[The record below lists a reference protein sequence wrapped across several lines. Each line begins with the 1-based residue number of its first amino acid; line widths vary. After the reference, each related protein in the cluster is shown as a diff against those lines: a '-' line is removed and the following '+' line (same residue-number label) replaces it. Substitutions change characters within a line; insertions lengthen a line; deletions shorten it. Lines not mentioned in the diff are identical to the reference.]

1 MNRYTIKEIRIF
13 NLKHFRGEF
22 TIVLEGKNLLLFGEN
37 GSGKSSIFWTLHMFY
52 QSCLKTPDSTGAGK
66 YFDPDNSQ
74 NLRNAFADRGAK
86 SGVEITFQSDGTSSD
101 KQFHDTN
108 IRIDTAPTETDKFMR
123 FSLQTSD
130 FMSYKSLATLYDFR
144 NSQLC
149 DLTKLFER
157 EIFPS
162 MDFSVHLRDLNGV
175 DLNKTNISDW
185 WNAIISYP
193 SLLPCR
199 SINSKVY
206 VVNCP
211 EYEQYSTII
220 RDFNLALASHLDEI
234 SLRANRILRE
244 DFHVLYGVNLECGE
258 VKFNQI
264 IRKPGSKRSYRDNKL
279 TLPQIILKMEWKDA
293 LLPSADHK
301 IWLEHPQSFFNEAKL
316 TIAAFAIRLAII
328 EMKYS
333 GATECAPILC
343 VDDLLISL
351 DMGNRIPIAER
362 ILKCANDYQMFI
374 FTHDHSLYELFT
386 RLLTKEEKK
395 EKWLLKELY
404 NVLDDMNNPSSL
416 NPHLCDNNSYL
427 IKARMLWHKH
437 ELPSAV
443 NCLRKAAESILYDLL
458 PENMRYMPSFE
469 RTTLKF
475 LLTQVPKFVTLY
487 SLPSNPIMH
496 VDYFRSRLLNPLSHD
511 DFSSPVYSQELKLC
525 IQELSELAQ
534 YKKKTIVEGRD
545 ITTTV
550 FLISL
555 VNGPASITV
564 DFKVIEKWDY
574 CYINDAGSHYY
585 KNVEVKVTNSSDTT
599 VVANNFTSKL
609 LDLYKVVYIS
619 IGYSELSAPILDH
632 VIIRASDGKYLH
644 EL

>member
-351 DMGNRIPIAER
+351 DMGNRIPIVER

-550 FLISL
+550 FSISL
-555 VNGPASITV
+555 VNGYASITV

-585 KNVEVKVTNSSDTT
+585 KNVEVKVMNSSDTT
-599 VVANNFTSKL
+599 VVANNFKSKL

-632 VIIRASDGKYLH
+632 VIIRVSDGKYLH

>member
-1 MNRYTIKEIRIF
+1 MGRYTIKQIVIK
-13 NLKHFRGEF
+13 NLKHFKGDFPIE
-22 TIVLEGKNLLLFGEN
+22 LDGKNLLLYGEN
-37 GSGKSSIFWTLHMFY
+37 GSGKSSIYWALHMFY
-52 QSCLKTPDSTGAGK
+52 QSCLKTPDSAGAGK

-74 NLRNAFADRGAK
+74 NLRNAFADRGAM

-108 IRIDTAPTETDKFMR
+108 VRIDTIPTEADKFMR

-162 MDFSVHLRDLNGV
+162 MDFPIHLRDLNGV

-185 WNAIISYP
+185 WNAIINYP

-199 SINSKVY
+199 SANSNVY

-211 EYEQYSTII
+211 EYEQYNTII

-234 SLRANRILRE
+234 CLRANRILRD
-244 DFHVLYGVNLECGE
+244 DFHVSYGVNLECGE

-279 TLPQIILKMEWKDA
+279 TLPQIILKMEWQDA
-293 LLPSADHK
+293 LLPSANHK
-301 IWLEHPQSFFNEAKL
+301 IRLEHPQSFFNEAKL

-374 FTHDHSLYELFT
+374 FTHDHSLFELFT

-404 NVLDDMNNPSSL
+404 NVLDDMDNPSSL
-416 NPHLCDNNSYL
+416 NPHLCDSNSYL
-427 IKARMLWHKH
+427 TKARMLWHKH

-443 NCLRKAAESILYDLL
+443 NCLRKAAESMLSDIL
-458 PENMRYMPSFE
+458 PENMRYMPSLE

-475 LLTQVPKFVTLY
+475 LLTQVPKFVKLY
-487 SLPSNPIMH
+487 SLPSNPIVH

-511 DFSSPVYSQELKLC
+511 DFSSPVYSQELKIC
-525 IQELSELAQ
+525 IQELSALAQ
-534 YKKKTIVEGRD
+534 YKKKIIVEGHD

-550 FLISL
+550 YSMSL
-555 VNGPASITV
+555 ANGATSIAV
-564 DFKVIEKWDY
+564 GFKVIEKWDY
-574 CYINDAGSHYY
+574 CYINDAGPHYY
-585 KNVEVKVTNSSDTT
+585 KNVEVKVTNSSDTA
-599 VVANNFTSKL
+599 VVANNFRSKL
-609 LDLYKVVYIS
+609 LDLYKVVYAS
-619 IGYSELSAPILDH
+619 IGYDEVTAPVLDQ
-632 VIIRASDGKYLH
+632 VIIRVSDGKRLCDI
-644 EL
+644 